1 MSVKSEIEKIIDKIN
16 ELLIDTQ
23 NLKIINR
30 FLLLRIEALEK
41 SELERQAHE
50 VTK

>member
-1 MSVKSEIEKIIDKIN
+1 MSVKSEIEKIMDKIN

-23 NLKIINR
+23 NLKIINK
-30 FLLLRIEALEK
+30 FLLLRIQALEK
-41 SELERQAHE
+41 SELDRQAHE

>member
-1 MSVKSEIEKIIDKIN
+1 MSVKSEIEKIMDKIN

-23 NLKIINR
+23 KLKIIIKI
-30 FLLLRIEALEK
+30 LVLRIQALEK
-41 SELERQAHE
+41 AESDRQAHE